1 MGVVLP
7 FEMRTTRRTSAS
19 RCATRARDASNA
31 ELTVMAALREGRDG
45 RGILIAA
52 RPLLERCRDRYGFTI
67 MRTGLPTA
75 PEVLARA
82 LLTLARGL
90 RPLEAELCG
99 RRPFWAY
106 GVYFSEQREPTWF
119 EDGYGCSTG
128 LAVPVGIDPT
138 ELSRFVQQRIRA
150 LPR

>member
-7 FEMRTTRRTSAS
+7 FERRVTGRTTTRRAV
-19 RCATRARDASNA
+19 TRGCEASNA
-31 ELTVMAALREGRDG
+31 ELAVLAAMREGRDR

-52 RPLLERCRDRYGFTI
+52 RPLLERCRDQYGFTI
-67 MRTGLPTA
+67 MRIGLPTA
-75 PEVLARA
+75 PEALARA
-82 LLTLARGL
+82 LLTLARSL
-90 RPLEAELCG
+90 RPLEANLGG

-106 GVYFSEQREPTWF
+106 GVYFSEQKEPAWF

-128 LAVPVGIDPT
+128 LVVLIGIDAI

-150 LPR
+150 LPG

>member
-1 MGVVLP
+1 MGVVVP
-7 FEMRTTRRTSAS
+7 FEMRATRRTSA
-19 RCATRARDASNA
+19 RRGAARERDASNA
-31 ELTVMAALREGRDG
+31 ELAVMAALREGRD
-45 RGILIAA
+45 RREILIAA

-75 PEVLARA
+75 PEALARA
-82 LLTLARGL
+82 LLTLSRSL
-90 RPLEAELCG
+90 RPLEADLGG

-106 GVYFSEQREPTWF
+106 GVYFSEQQQPTWF

-128 LAVPVGIDPT
+128 LAVPIGIDPT
-138 ELSRFVQQRIRA
+138 ELSRFVRQRIRA